1 MRVFLTALLTIAL
14 SACSTL
20 ADRASQSL
28 NAAGIEGTR
37 WGLVVMTMDGKEL
50 VAIRPDERFT
60 PASNTKIFTVAAA
73 FHRLGDLTQADPS
86 MGTSVRVVTGADGA
100 IDLLLVGGGDPM
112 LVDGADCVRDCLAS
126 LADMVAQNGVT
137 RIRNVVG
144 DDRLYPDQ
152 PWALGWSWEDL
163 VTRSGAPTSALT
175 VNSNEVGIVI
185 KPGAAVGDPA
195 IVTWRP
201 SDVLGGA
208 PPYALTNEMVTV
220 ASVDGDPD
228 ALIGMERPAGS
239 SGLRVYGRV
248 EAGSP
253 ARTIPVAVT
262 SPAEAAA
269 WRFSHLLRERG
280 VVIEGTALASHRPQ
294 VLEDTPKLRK
304 DGAVP
309 SPAMQGTEIARL
321 LPPPLIEDATFL
333 MKQSQNLHA
342 ELFLRRLGRV
352 EGSGSVEDGLAIIG
366 QMLDGIG
373 VDRREWDFSDGAGM
387 SIYNRVTPRTVA
399 KLLYWSAQQ
408 GWGEQFRSTLPV
420 GGVDGTL
427 RRRFAGTSLE
437 GRVFAK
443 TGTLNGVNALSGFML
458 TKSGKTLIF
467 SAYANDRPSVA
478 GPAIAAMDATLVEIS
493 ETN

>member
-1 MRVFLTALLTIAL
+1 MRVLITSVLAIAL
-14 SACSTL
+14 SACTSL
-20 ADRASQSL
+20 SDRARADL
-28 NAAGIEGTR
+28 NAPGLEGTR
-37 WGLVVMTMDGKEL
+37 WGLVVMTMEGEEL
-50 VAIRPDERFT
+50 IAIRPDERFT

-86 MGTSVRVVTGADGA
+86 MGTSVRVVSHADGA
-100 IDLLLVGGGDPM
+100 PDLLLVGGGDPM
-112 LVDGADCVRDCLAS
+112 LVDGADCVSDCLAS
-126 LADMVAQNGVT
+126 LADMAVQNGVT
-137 RIRNVVG
+137 RVRNVIG

-175 VNSNEVGIVI
+175 VNSNEVAIVVR
-185 KPGAAVGDPA
+185 PGAAAGDPA
-195 IVTWRP
+195 VVTWRA

-208 PPYALTNEMVTV
+208 PPYALTNEMMTV
-220 ASVDGDPD
+220 ASVEGDPD

-239 SGLRVYGRV
+239 SGIRVYGRV

-253 ARTIPVAVT
+253 ARTIPVAVP

-269 WRFSHLLRERG
+269 WRFAHLLRERG
-280 VVIEGTALASHRPQ
+280 VTIEGTAQALHRPQ
-294 VLEDTPKLRK
+294 QLDDNPEYRK
-304 DGAVP
+304 GGVAP
-309 SPAMQGTEIARL
+309 SPAREGGEIARL

-352 EGSGSVEDGLAIIG
+352 EGGGSVEDGLAIIG
-366 QMLDGIG
+366 KMLTDIG
-373 VDRREWDFSDGAGM
+373 VDRRGWDFSDGSGM

-399 KLLYWSAQQ
+399 SLLYWSTKQ
-408 GWGEQFRSTLPV
+408 GWAEQFRKTFPV

-427 RRRFAGTSLE
+427 RRRFAGTALE

-443 TGTLNGVNALSGFML
+443 TGTLNGVNALSGFMQ

-478 GPAIAAMDATLVEIS
+478 GSATAAMDAALVEIS

>member
-1 MRVFLTALLTIAL
+1 M
-14 SACSTL
+14 
-20 ADRASQSL
+20 
-28 NAAGIEGTR
+28 AGE
-37 WGLVVMTMDGKEL
+37 EL
-50 VAIRPDERFT
+50 IAIRPDERFT

-73 FHRLGDLTQADPS
+73 FHRLGDLTQPDPS
-86 MGTSVRVVTGADGA
+86 MGTSVRVVKHEDGA
-100 IDLLLVGGGDPM
+100 LDLLLVGGGDPM

-126 LADMVAQNGVT
+126 LADMVVQNGVT
-137 RIRNVVG
+137 RVRNVVG

-152 PWALGWSWEDL
+152 PWAPGWSWEDL

-175 VNSNEVGIVI
+175 VNSNEVAILV
-185 KPGAAVGDPA
+185 KPGETAGTPA
-195 IVTWRP
+195 EVTWRA

-208 PPYALTNEMVTV
+208 PPYALTNEMTTV
-220 ASVDGDPD
+220 ASVDGEPGSW
-228 ALIGMERPAGS
+228 ISVERPAGS
-239 SGLRVYGRV
+239 SGIRVYGRV
-248 EAGSP
+248 AVGSSAIP
-253 ARTIPVAVT
+253 IPVAVP

-269 WRFSHLLRERG
+269 WRFAHLLRERG
-280 VVIEGTALASHRPQ
+280 VAIDGTVTAAHRPQ
-294 VLEDTPKLRK
+294 QVDDNPKLRK
-304 DGAVP
+304 EGAAP
-309 SPAMQGTEIARL
+309 SPVFEGNEIARL
-321 LPPPLIEDATFL
+321 LPPPLIEDATFI

-352 EGSGSVEDGLAIIG
+352 EGAGSVEDGLAIIG

-373 VDRREWDFSDGAGM
+373 AERTGWDFSDGAGM

-399 KLLYWSAQQ
+399 KLLQWSTKQSWA
-408 GWGEQFRSTLPV
+408 EQFRSTFPV

-427 RRRFAGTSLE
+427 RRRFAGTALE

-443 TGTLNGVNALSGFML
+443 TGTLTGVNALSGFML

-478 GPAIAAMDATLVEIS
+478 GSATAAMDAALVEIS

>member
-1 MRVFLTALLTIAL
+1 MRLVLTALLAIAL

-20 ADRASQSL
+20 SDRARDDL
-28 NAAGIEGTR
+28 NAPGLDGTR
-37 WGLVVMTMDGKEL
+37 WGLVVMTMEGKEL
-50 VAIRPDERFT
+50 IAIRPDERFT

-86 MGTSVRVVTGADGA
+86 MGTSVRVVARADGPP
-100 IDLLLVGGGDPM
+100 DLLLVGGGDPM
-112 LVDGADCVRDCLAS
+112 LVDGADCVRDCLSS
-126 LADMVAQNGVT
+126 LADMVVQNGVT

-175 VNSNEVGIVI
+175 VNSNEVGIVVT
-185 KPGAAVGDPA
+185 PGAAVGDPA
-195 IVTWRP
+195 VVTWRA
-201 SDVLGGA
+201 SDVRGGA

-220 ASVDGDPD
+220 AAIEGDPD
-228 ALIGMERPAGS
+228 AFMGLERPAGS
-239 SGLRVYGRV
+239 SGIRVYGRV
-248 EAGSP
+248 AVGS
-253 ARTIPVAVT
+253 ATRTIPVAVT
-262 SPAEAAA
+262 IPAEAAA
-269 WRFSHLLRERG
+269 WRFAHLLRERG
-280 VVIEGTALASHRPQ
+280 VVVEGTAQVHRPQ
-294 VLEDTPKLRK
+294 QPDDNPGLRK
-304 DGAVP
+304 DGIAP
-309 SPAMQGTEIARL
+309 SPAFEGGEIARL

-352 EGSGSVEDGLAIIG
+352 EGGGSVEDGLAIVG
-366 QMLDGIG
+366 KMLDGIG
-373 VDRREWDFSDGAGM
+373 VDRAGWDFSDGSGM

-399 KLLYWSAQQ
+399 KLLHWSTRQVWA
-408 GWGEQFRSTLPV
+408 EQFRSTFPV

-443 TGTLNGVNALSGFML
+443 TGTLTGVNALSGFML
-458 TKSGKTLIF
+458 TKSGKMLIF

-478 GPAIAAMDATLVEIS
+478 GSATAAMDAALVEIS

>member
-1 MRVFLTALLTIAL
+1 MRVFITSVLAIAL
-14 SACSTL
+14 SACASLSDRTQ
-20 ADRASQSL
+20 ADLDAPGL
-28 NAAGIEGTR
+28 EGTR
-37 WGLVVMTMDGKEL
+37 WGLVVMTMEGEEL
-50 VAIRPDERFT
+50 IAIRPDERFT

-100 IDLLLVGGGDPM
+100 SDMLLVGGGDPM
-112 LVDGADCVRDCLAS
+112 LVDGADCVRDCLAA
-126 LADMVAQNGVT
+126 LADMVAQAGVT
-137 RIRNVVG
+137 RVRNVIG

-185 KPGAAVGDPA
+185 KPGAAAGDPA
-195 IVTWRP
+195 VVTWRA
-201 SDVLGGA
+201 SDILGGA

-239 SGLRVYGRV
+239 SGIRVYGSV

-269 WRFSHLLRERG
+269 WRFAHLLRERG
-280 VVIEGTALASHRPQ
+280 VTIDGTAQALHRPQ
-294 VLEDTPKLRK
+294 VLADNPDYRK
-304 DGAVP
+304 DGAIP
-309 SPAMQGTEIARL
+309 SPAREGSEIARL
-321 LPPPLIEDATFL
+321 LPPPLIEDATFV

-352 EGSGSVEDGLAIIG
+352 EGGGSVEDGLAIIG
-366 QMLDGIG
+366 KMLTDVG
-373 VDRREWDFSDGAGM
+373 VARNGWDLSDGSGM

-399 KLLYWSAQQ
+399 KLLHWSTRQ
-408 GWGEQFRSTLPV
+408 GWAEQFRSTFPV

-443 TGTLNGVNALSGFML
+443 TGTLTGVNALSGFMM
-458 TKSGKTLIF
+458 TKSGKMLIF

-478 GPAIAAMDATLVEIS
+478 GSATAAMDAALVEIS

>member
-1 MRVFLTALLTIAL
+1 MRVLFTALLAIAL
-14 SACSTL
+14 SACTSL
-20 ADRASQSL
+20 ADSASRSL
-28 NAAGIEGTR
+28 NAPGLEGAR

-50 VAIRPDERFT
+50 IAIRPDERFT
-60 PASNTKIFTVAAA
+60 PASNTKIFTVMAA
-73 FHRLGDLTQADPS
+73 FHRLGDLTQVDPT
-86 MGTSVRVVTGADGA
+86 MGTSVRVVPQPDGTP
-100 IDLLLVGGGDPM
+100 DLVLVGGGDPM

-126 LADMVAQNGVT
+126 LADMVVQSGVT

-152 PWALGWSWEDL
+152 PWSLGWSWEDL

-175 VNSNEVGIVI
+175 VNSNEVGIIVQ
-185 KPGAAVGDPA
+185 PGAAVGDPA
-195 IVTWRP
+195 VVTWRP
-201 SDVLGGA
+201 SDVLGGD
-208 PPYALTNEMVTV
+208 PPYALTNEMVT
-220 ASVDGDPD
+220 AGSVDSDPD
-228 ALIGMERPAGS
+228 ALIGLERPAGS
-239 SGLRVYGRV
+239 SGIRVYGRV
-248 EAGSP
+248 EIGSP

-269 WRFSHLLRERG
+269 WRFAHLLRERG
-280 VVIEGTALASHRPQ
+280 VTIEGAAQAAHRPQ
-294 VLEDTPKLRK
+294 QLEDNAKYRGDRAPPL
-304 DGAVP
+304 
-309 SPAMQGTEIARL
+309 PAMEGVEIARL
-321 LPPPLIEDATFL
+321 LPPPLIEDAIFL
-333 MKQSQNLHA
+333 MKQSQNLYA
-342 ELFLRRLGRV
+342 ELFLRRVGRV
-352 EGSGSVEDGLAIIG
+352 EGSGSVEDGLAVIE
-366 QMLDGIG
+366 QMLTGIG
-373 VDRREWDFSDGAGM
+373 VDRAGWDFSDGAGM

-399 KLLYWSAQQ
+399 KLLHWSTKQSWA
-408 GWGEQFRSTLPV
+408 EQFRATLPV

-478 GPAIAAMDATLVEIS
+478 GSAMAAMDATLVEIS